1 MKIFLNSNKAQPP
14 TLDLNE
20 GLVSVPSDTKLYINL
35 DQQNRIELRKR
46 HPGELVLRNGWIC
59 LDYDAEGFLVGLE
72 LVEGDPMTGVTECID
87 YLQPVN
93 PLIQ

>member
-1 MKIFLNSNKAQPP
+1 MKILFKS
-14 TLDLNE
+14 DNE
-20 GLVSVPSDTKLYINL
+20 PLMVNPAMGSLEGTSDSRIYINL
-35 DQQNRIELRKR
+35 SPDQKKLPRR
-46 HPGELVLRNGWIC
+46 HDGELVLRNGWMC

-72 LVEGDPMTGVTECID
+72 IVEGDPMTGVSECIP